1 MNTNRGLLVLALT
14 VVMAPGPGVLA
25 QSVAARTP
33 NLQGTWTAPKG
44 VVQFNFLHRFSISD
58 APFRKVTNTPTFH
71 VGTGLTQSLMVGF
84 TYGSNSALVPAFPN
98 EWEFFARVRP
108 LTQATGAPLDL
119 SIQGGYNVASESVDG
134 EVVAARALGR
144 LRLLG
149 VARAFS
155 AAYAGEDARYA
166 VAAGASLSL
175 TRNIP
180 VGGDWGTLIN
190 REDDEPYAWSAG
202 LQMGV
207 PFTPHSFSIHAS
219 NVGTASLEGAS
230 RGQRTRWGFEYTIP
244 ITLRRFTSGGASTA
258 GASADPMLTPT
269 FQHVLASGYTVVVDI
284 QEFGFSES
292 DAEIAP
298 GTTVVWRNRDPVRH
312 SVTSDGGRFHSGLI
326 DPGAVYALTF
336 PNPGV
341 FPFHCTPHPE
351 MTSTVL
357 VSREPDTNGPR

>member
-1 MNTNRGLLVLALT
+1 
-14 VVMAPGPGVLA
+14 
-25 QSVAARTP
+25 
-33 NLQGTWTAPKG
+33 
-44 VVQFNFLHRFSISD
+44 
-58 APFRKVTNTPTFH
+58 
-71 VGTGLTQSLMVGF
+71 
-84 TYGSNSALVPAFPN
+84 
-98 EWEFFARVRP
+98 
-108 LTQATGAPLDL
+108 
-119 SIQGGYNVASESVDG
+119 
-134 EVVAARALGR
+134 
-144 LRLLG
+144 
-149 VARAFS
+149 
-155 AAYAGEDARYA
+155 
-166 VAAGASLSL
+166 
-175 TRNIP
+175 
-180 VGGDWGTLIN
+180 
-190 REDDEPYAWSAG
+190 
-202 LQMGV
+202 MGV

-269 FQHVLASGYTVVVDI
+269 FQNAVASGDTVFVEI

-292 DAEIAP
+292 EIEIAP
-298 GTTVVWRNRDPVRH
+298 GTTVVWTNRDPVRH